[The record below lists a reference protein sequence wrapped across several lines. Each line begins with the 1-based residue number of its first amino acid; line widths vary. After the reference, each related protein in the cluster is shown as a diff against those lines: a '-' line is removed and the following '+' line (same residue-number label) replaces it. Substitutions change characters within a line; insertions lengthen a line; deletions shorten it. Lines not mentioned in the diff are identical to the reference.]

1 MGKIFFEADDNR
13 KGIIDNVFVKEG
25 QPVQTGDK
33 LVNVVTQS
41 RVYEIKAPGPGVVTN
56 LSIYEN
62 KVINTGDILL
72 ELNSQSKHYNHH
84 DQKNIYN
91 KSNFTN
97 VRFDN
102 NQNKKTETE
111 IFREELIETLLARKV
126 AGENSDSIELTE
138 EILEPVLTEQPTVPL
153 SQQTGSVQSEVNNNT
168 YSFGDEI
175 ATTSVLLTD
184 EVNNTSQPAADEKDF
199 ISNMNSLRKNLQ
211 EVETA
216 TNTVDIQEEIINNLI
231 SDVDVDQLS
240 GHSNFKPQQPFQDEL
255 SKTFVH
261 RMYTDIQND
270 LNHESNIEPGK
281 VEIEPTTTEII
292 YFNEE
297 LMEQELDDN
306 NIVSTP
312 TKEDPSALAPEQPSF
327 DQSEIIADLT
337 NNVEEPRDI
346 SQENND
352 NISSEATLSAHAYRR
367 VERLLKNHNKTAQ
380 TFLDIEVDVS
390 ELVSLLT
397 IMREAYL
404 QQNIELTLLPFF
416 VKAVHSGL
424 KKFPLLNASFNLATQ
439 SVLFK
444 WIYNIAVSLDNDTTI
459 TTPVLFDLK
468 DDTIKEIATK
478 CNALAAKEYDDNSE
492 AFDYENSTFSIFN
505 FGDFGVT
512 RGTLTI
518 PEHHSAAIGMGII
531 FKKPVVVEKN
541 DIAIRDIMVIT
552 LAYNEMII
560 DITEASKFAHYVAY
574 LLSNP
579 GLLL

>member
-25 QPVQTGDK
+25 QLVQKDDK

-72 ELNSQSKHYNHH
+72 ELNNQASHYNHH

-138 EILEPVLTEQPTVPL
+138 EIIEPVLNEQSTPPITEPVGPTPPEGNN
-153 SQQTGSVQSEVNNNT
+153 QTFA
-168 YSFGDEI
+168 FGDEI
-175 ATTSVLLTD
+175 TTTSVLLTE
-184 EVNNTSQPAADEKDF
+184 EVNNTSQPVAADKDF

-211 EVETA
+211 NVETA

-240 GHSNFKPQQPFQDEL
+240 EHSSFKKQQPFRDEL

-261 RMYTDIQND
+261 RMYSDIQND
-270 LNHESNIEPGK
+270 LNHESNIEPGQ
-281 VEIEPTTTEII
+281 VEIEPTPTEII

-297 LMEQELDDN
+297 LMEQELEDN
-306 NIVSTP
+306 NIVQTP
-312 TKEDPSALAPEQPSF
+312 SPEEPGPLSSEQPSF
-327 DQSEIIADLT
+327 EQGEIIADLT
-337 NNVEEPRDI
+337 KNVEEPHDI
-346 SQENND
+346 RQEDND
-352 NISSEATLSAHAYRR
+352 NISSEVKLSPHAYRR
-367 VERLLKNHNKTAQ
+367 VARLLKNPNKNAQ
-380 TFLDIEVDVS
+380 TFLDIEVDVT
-390 ELVSLLT
+390 ELVNLLT

-424 KKFPLLNASFNLATQ
+424 KKFPLLNASFNLGTQ
-439 SVLFK
+439 SVIFK

-459 TTPVLFDLK
+459 STPVLFDLK

-478 CNALAAKEYDDNSE
+478 CNALAVKEYDDNSE